1 LKINPIITTEKGLK
15 KMSPEKAFQLLK
27 DIYENLPLS
36 SSSLTIVISNGF
48 FSPIDKNISWLKEF
62 ENYIK

>member
-1 LKINPIITTEKGLK
+1 
-15 KMSPEKAFQLLK
+15 MSPEKAFKLLK
-27 DIYENLPLS
+27 DIHENLPLS